1 MSSAPALPR
10 ESSRLTSAGGT
21 LPSQKQLR
29 WSQLK
34 VGITVLIGL
43 TALAAMIFMIGGGTG
58 GGLFASKIFLRSYF
72 DNASGLRVGAPVR
85 LQGVDIGNVVAIRV
99 APNKPLTPVE
109 VVMKVHT
116 RYLQSLRTDAVTS
129 LETAGVLGETFVE
142 IDSAQ
147 ARGPQVQSGT
157 VLATREHPDFQD
169 VVRASQSTLQN
180 MDALLKRLD
189 RIVAFVESGQGSI
202 GKLIYDPTLYAR
214 LNSTLNE
221 FQTVVSEV
229 SQGRGSIGKLIVS
242 DELYNKANGS
252 VDQLNKILDEVQQGK
267 GSAGKFL
274 KDPTLYDNANQTVAN
289 VRKITEDVN
298 NGKGALGKLTSD
310 QMFAAKLQ
318 NTMDRLSAI
327 TEDLQAG
334 RGSAGMLLKNPS
346 LYENTD
352 QMLIETRTLVKAIR
366 ENPKRYLTFKVKV
379 F

>member
-1 MSSAPALPR
+1 M
-10 ESSRLTSAGGT
+10 
-21 LPSQKQLR
+21 PSQKQLR

-34 VGITVLIGL
+34 VGITVLIAL
-43 TALAAMIFMIGGGTG
+43 TALAVIIFMIGGGG
-58 GGLFASKIFLRSYF
+58 GGLFTSKILLTSNF

-99 APNKPLTPVE
+99 VPNKPLTPVE
-109 VVMKVHT
+109 VAMKVNT
-116 RYLQSLRTDAVTS
+116 RYLTSLRTDAVTS

-147 ARGPQVQSGT
+147 ARGSQVRSGA

-169 VVRASQSTLQN
+169 VVRSSQSTLQN

-202 GKLIYDPTLYAR
+202 GKLIYDPTLYGR

-229 SQGRGSIGKLIVS
+229 SQGKGSIGKLVAS

-274 KDPTLYDNANQTVAN
+274 KDPALYDNANQTVAN
-289 VRKITEDVN
+289 VRKITEDIN
-298 NGKGALGKLTSD
+298 NGRGALGKLTSD
-310 QMFAAKLQ
+310 QVFAAKLQ

-327 TEDLQAG
+327 TEELQAG
-334 RGSAGMLLKNPS
+334 QGSAGMLLKNPS
-346 LYENTD
+346 LYQNTD
-352 QMLIETRTLVKAIR
+352 QMLIETRTLVQAIR

>member
-1 MSSAPALPR
+1 
-10 ESSRLTSAGGT
+10 

-34 VGITVLIGL
+34 VGITVLIGGV
-43 TALAAMIFMIGGGTG
+43 ALAAMIFMMGGAS
-58 GGLFASKIFLRSYF
+58 GLFTSKIVLRSYF

-85 LQGVDIGNVVAIRV
+85 LQGVDIGNVVGMRV
-99 APNKPLTPVE
+99 VPNKPLTPVE
-109 VVMKVHT
+109 VRMRVNT
-116 RYLQSLRTDAVTS
+116 RYLTSLRTDAVTS

-147 ARGPQVQSGT
+147 GRGPQVQSGA

-169 VVRASQSTLQN
+169 VVRSSQGTLQN
-180 MDALLKRLD
+180 LDALIKRLD

-202 GKLIYDPTLYAR
+202 GKLIYDPTLYTR

-221 FQTVVSEV
+221 FQSVVSAV
-229 SQGRGSIGKLIVS
+229 SQGKGSIGKLVVS

-274 KDPTLYDNANQTVAN
+274 KDTALYDNANQTIAN
-289 VRKITEDVN
+289 ARKITEDVS
-298 NGKGALGKLTSD
+298 NGKGALGKLTND
-310 QMFAAKLQ
+310 QVFAAKLQ

-327 TEDLQAG
+327 TEELQAG
-334 RGSAGMLLKNPS
+334 QGSLGMLLKNPS
-346 LYENTD
+346 LYQNAD
-352 QMLIETRTLVKAIR
+352 QMLLETRTLVKAIR